1 MTNSRQVPIGI
12 DFGTTNTTLVYS
24 NGAELKTFEMRG
36 ASKHHCIPTVVAYP
50 KNPDARNGAH
60 GLSAPIGEN
69 ALKEFRSG
77 DVYLCRH
84 FKLLLGAEHAGVLT
98 RELDH
103 ANFGEYSAQYAGA
116 GKSPSEVAHDF
127 FYSLFEAFISEI
139 RINGQELT
147 LDQLNIA
154 LTVPVDWMEFELRE
168 KRDMRG
174 NPLVVLREVFSKLGF
189 EENNRAPN
197 STSGT
202 FRFEREPVAAAAYF
216 AYEYHRENTQHPVR
230 GYEGYVL
237 VVDWG
242 GGTLDLTLAQVK
254 HGEQGT
260 GYIPNIT
267 PIAFGAGDSDLDQLG
282 RVQASTATKRLG
294 VGGVAFDK
302 QLLNIALEEA
312 KMQQQTDGTP
322 LPQPTETEVLRILVD
337 LEADKVNNHYTVSKI
352 LRRFVSNP
360 DKTSEITNPILLN
373 LKATSLVVKAHMFLE
388 AFEASN
394 LKALENAF
402 SQIQRSVPAFPDSL
416 GHPLKIV
423 CAGGF
428 SQFELA
434 KVAISDIMQK
444 SGKIIDGTTYGL
456 SLDSAILA
464 IARGAAMV
472 ADKTVVIE
480 NQFQY
485 DVVLPDFMPHRT
497 NYALKIFSA
506 GEKLNAATGRWRY
519 SSKEKGWTHDRGS
532 SAPYLVDQNS
542 DVKIFYKRASWQEHK
557 ESSILP
563 KQAGRPKL
571 SLLGIDWINKKQS
584 AIAIYVSLKLDAEG
598 KIMVRFE
605 DAENHSFVFPFARLD
620 ELENRNFS

>member
-24 NGAELKTFEMRG
+24 TGAELKTFEMRG

-50 KNPDARNGAH
+50 KNPDARNSAY

-69 ALKEFRSG
+69 ALNEFKSG

-116 GKSPSEVAHDF
+116 GKRPSEVAHDF
-127 FYSLFEAFISEI
+127 FYSLFEAFIAEV
-139 RINGQELT
+139 RINGQELA
-147 LDQLNIA
+147 LDQLDIA
-154 LTVPVDWMEFELRE
+154 LTVPVDWMEFELRPQ
-168 KRDMRG
+168 RDMRG
-174 NPLVVLREVFSKLGF
+174 NPLAVLREIFSKLGF
-189 EENNRAPN
+189 EENKRAPS
-197 STSGT
+197 STSGI

-216 AYEYHRENTQHPVR
+216 AYEYYRENIQQPVR

-242 GGTLDLTLAQVK
+242 GGTLDLTLAQIK

-282 RVQASTATKRLG
+282 RLQDGSTTKRLG

-312 KMQQQTDGTP
+312 NIQRQADDIPP
-322 LPQPTETEVLRILVD
+322 LELTEAEVLRLLVD
-337 LEADKVNNHYTVSKI
+337 LEADKVNNHHAISKI
-352 LRRFVSNP
+352 LRRFVANS
-360 DKTSEITNPILLN
+360 DKTSELTNPTLLN
-373 LKATSLVVKAHMFLE
+373 LKASSLVIKAHMFLE
-388 AFEASN
+388 AFQISN
-394 LKALENAF
+394 QKALENAF
-402 SQIQRSVPAFPDSL
+402 SQIQRSISAFPDAL
-416 GHPLKIV
+416 GQPLKIV

-428 SQFELA
+428 SQFEMS
-434 KVAISDIMQK
+434 KVAIADIMQK
-444 SGKIIDGTTYGL
+444 SGKVIDGSTYGL

-472 ADKTVVIE
+472 ADRTVVIE

-485 DVVLPDFMPHRT
+485 DLGVPDYKSHRT
-497 NYALKIFSA
+497 SFASKVFSV
-506 GEKLNAATGRWRY
+506 GEKINAAVGRWRY
-519 SSKEKGWTHDRGS
+519 FSEKGWTHDRS
-532 SAPYLVDQNS
+532 SSSTFLVNQNS

-557 ESSILP
+557 TMSLLP
-563 KQAGRPKL
+563 QQGGRPQL
-571 SLLGIDWINKKQS
+571 SLLNIDWINKKQS
-584 AIAIYVSLKLDAEG
+584 AVAIYISLKLDAEG

-605 DAENHSFVFPFARLD
+605 DTENHSFVFPFTRLD
-620 ELENRNFS
+620 ELESRNFS